1 MSRRVE
7 NGLADEALIA
17 VAVAVVAIADFVIWE
32 TTTSPDPIAAPD
44 VQDD

>member
-1 MSRRVE
+1 MKVIVRQ
-7 NGLADEALIA
+7 ALIAIA

-32 TTTSPDPIAAPD
+32 TTTGPDPIAAPD

>member
-1 MSRRVE
+1 MNVIVRQ
-7 NGLADEALIA
+7 ALIAIA